1 MPESGLWFWIPKA
14 MLMDLFTELPQGVFA
29 KQNLFS
35 KGGLGQLM
43 LELKGGHVFVI
54 KESGVQWVAWDTVW
68 ERLGI
73 SFLEVKAKAPF

>member
-1 MPESGLWFWIPKA
+1 
-14 MLMDLFTELPQGVFA
+14 MDLFAELPQGIFA

-54 KESGVQWVAWDTVW
+54 KESGVQ
-68 ERLGI
+68 
-73 SFLEVKAKAPF
+73 